1 MQVFPMD
8 SIVTSIGANG
18 LPVYDRPYTA
28 SDLRAWMQ
36 HFVSNGVFM
45 DNNGLRVTAGS
56 GMTVAVSPG
65 SCHINGAVGYEE
77 EQRVLIIQASNPT
90 YDRIDTVVCRLNLNT
105 EARNCELYVIQG
117 SPAEAP
123 VRPALTRNSSV
134 YEIGIADVFVPA
146 GASAFTQQRITDTRL
161 ETARCGAVTPFVT
174 IDTTG
179 IYEQLDDQVQKNI
192 KLIQAAIDST
202 LAGKL
207 NNFYV
212 QNNTLFI
219 PNVA

>member
-1 MQVFPMD
+1 MKVFPMD
-8 SIVTSIGANG
+8 SLVTKMGTNG

-28 SDLRAWMQ
+28 TDLRSWMQ

-45 DNNGLRVTAGS
+45 DSNGLHVTAGS
-56 GMTVAVSPG
+56 GMTVVVSPG

-77 EQRVLIIQASNPT
+77 AQRTLTIQGSDPT
-90 YDRIDTVVCRLNLNT
+90 YDRIDSVVCRLNLNA

-117 SPAEAP
+117 SPAKGP

-161 ETARCGAVTPFVT
+161 EKARCGAVTPFVT

-179 IYEQLDDQVQKNI
+179 IYDQLSDQVQQNI

-202 LAGKL
+202 LAGQL

-212 QNNTLFI
+212 KNSTLFI
-219 PNVA
+219 PSVS

>member
-8 SIVTSIGANG
+8 SLVSEIGDNG

-28 SDLRAWMQ
+28 TDLRAWMQ

-45 DNNGLRVTAGS
+45 NSNGLRVTAGS
-56 GMTVAVSPG
+56 GMTVIVSPG

-77 EQRVLIIQASNPT
+77 EQRTLTIQASNPT
-90 YDRIDTVVCRLNLNT
+90 YDRIDSVVCRLNLNV

-117 SPAEAP
+117 SPAQDP

-134 YEIGIADVFVPA
+134 YEIGIADIFVPA
-146 GASAFTQQRITDTRL
+146 GAGAFTQQRITDTRL
-161 ETARCGAVTPFVT
+161 ETDRCGAVTPFVT

-179 IYEQLDDQVQKNI
+179 IYDQLYDQVQQNI
-192 KLIQAAIDST
+192 ELIQAAIDDT
-202 LAGKL
+202 LAGQL

-212 QNNTLFI
+212 QDNTLFI
-219 PNVA
+219 PNVS